1 MAKVRQN
8 MIEKTRYFTYMILS
22 VWKVLVFFCATWM
35 IVSLN
40 GILQE
45 PSNIFDKYEIYL
57 KGIFSLIYIF
67 FSFCLN

>member
-1 MAKVRQN
+1 

-45 PSNIFDKYEIYL
+45 PSNIFDKYEIYV
-57 KGIFSLIYIF
+57 IIY
-67 FSFCLN
+67 